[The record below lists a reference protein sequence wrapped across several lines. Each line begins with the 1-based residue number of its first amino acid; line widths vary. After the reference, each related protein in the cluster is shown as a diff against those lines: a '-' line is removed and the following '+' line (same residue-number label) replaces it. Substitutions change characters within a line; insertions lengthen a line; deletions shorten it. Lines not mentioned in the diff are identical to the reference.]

1 MRLHR
6 LPSPGMRRRQL
17 SGWHCRRRKIGQP
30 FMGHRNAAAG
40 SNCHA
45 PQPVRAIAA
54 GALVFAICAVVGS
67 EAVSR
72 VRAEGALPDGLVY
85 LRDVDPSITQDMRY
99 AGSNNFVGR
108 PLDGYGAAECI
119 LRKDVAAALARV
131 QMDLAASGL
140 ALKVYDCY
148 RPLRAVRTMA
158 QWAND
163 GRSGGPTKRF
173 YPRLQKNVLF
183 GLGYIASHSAHS
195 TGNTVDLT
203 LVQVPPP
210 STPTF
215 DPAAAYGRCTGPTAQ
230 RSPDTSI
237 DMGTGYDCFDA
248 VSSTASTGITAEQ
261 RRRRT
266 QLVAAMGKRGFANYH
281 REWWHFSYGNRGPSY
296 DVPIRPRPARAP

>member
-1 MRLHR
+1 
-6 LPSPGMRRRQL
+6 
-17 SGWHCRRRKIGQP
+17 
-30 FMGHRNAAAG
+30 MGRRNAAVG
-40 SNCHA
+40 SNCRC
-45 PQPVRAIAA
+45 PRYVRAIAV
-54 GALVFAICAVVGS
+54 GALVFTICAVVGREGIS
-67 EAVSR
+67 REAVSK
-72 VRAEGALPDGLVY
+72 VRAEGTLPDGLVY

-131 QMDLAASGL
+131 QMDLAGAGL
-140 ALKVYDCY
+140 SLKVYDCY

-163 GRSGGPTKRF
+163 GRSSGTKRF

-203 LVQVPPP
+203 LVQVPPAP
-210 STPTF
+210 AAAF
-215 DPAAAYGRCTGPTAQ
+215 DSAAAYGPCTGPAAQ

-237 DMGTGYDCFDA
+237 DMGTGYDCFDS
-248 VSSTASTGITAEQ
+248 VSSTASAGITAEQ
-261 RRRRT
+261 RRRRS
-266 QLVAAMGKRGFANYH
+266 QLVAAMAKRGFANYH

-296 DVPIRPRPARAP
+296 DVPIRPRPAKAP

>member
-1 MRLHR
+1 
-6 LPSPGMRRRQL
+6 
-17 SGWHCRRRKIGQP
+17 
-30 FMGHRNAAAG
+30 MGRRNAVAG
-40 SNCHA
+40 AICRIA
-45 PQPVRAIAA
+45 RGVATVALALAICQAIARV
-54 GALVFAICAVVGS
+54 VFG
-67 EAVSR
+67 EA
-72 VRAEGALPDGLVY
+72 RADGTLPDGLVY

-108 PLDGYGAAECI
+108 PLDGYGAGECI
-119 LRKDVAAALARV
+119 LRRDVAAALARV
-131 QMDLAASGL
+131 QRDLSGSGL

-148 RPLRAVRTMA
+148 RPVRAVRTMA

-163 GRSGGPTKRF
+163 GRAGGATKRF

-203 LVQVPPP
+203 LVEAPPAP
-210 STPTF
+210 AAAF
-215 DPAAAYGRCTGPTAQ
+215 DPAASYGPCTGPAAQ

-248 VSSTASTGITAEQ
+248 VSSTASAGITAEQ
-261 RRRRT
+261 RRRRN
-266 QLVAAMGKRGFANYH
+266 QLVAAMAKRGFANYH

-296 DVPIRPRPARAP
+296 DVPIRPRPAKAP